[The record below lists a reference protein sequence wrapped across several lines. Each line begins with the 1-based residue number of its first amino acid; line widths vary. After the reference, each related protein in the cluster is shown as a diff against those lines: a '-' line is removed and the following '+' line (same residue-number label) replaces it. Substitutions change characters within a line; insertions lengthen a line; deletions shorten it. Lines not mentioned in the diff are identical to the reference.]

1 MKLLTTLFLAL
12 PLAAQLSPEAATVRP
27 GETVNVKLNTA
38 TPGASGFQWRFVPPT
53 GWSVVG
59 QSSARSDKQMACK
72 PGNLTCFVLG
82 MDPVNKSVIP
92 VGQFAAV
99 QLTVPPTAAP
109 GAYNVS
115 LANVFAVDPN
125 GGAITVAGGSAVLTI
140 NPPPSPYDLT
150 GDGRVDK
157 QDVLA
162 AAQRYATD
170 GSCGFSGISSG
181 PCTFLDVVA
190 VWLEAVKQA
199 GL

>member
-12 PLAAQLSPEAATVRP
+12 PLAAQLSPEAAIVRP
-27 GETVNVKLNTA
+27 GETVNIKLNTA
-38 TPGASGFQWRFVPPT
+38 TPGAIGFQWRFVPPT

-59 QSSARSDKQMACK
+59 QSSARADKQMACK

-125 GGAITVAGGSAVLTI
+125 GGAITVDGGSAVLTI
-140 NPPPSPYDLT
+140 ASPFDLT
-150 GDGRVDK
+150 GDGKVDK
-157 QDVLA
+157 LDVAA
-162 AAQRYATD
+162 AAQLYASD
-170 GSCGFSGISSG
+170 GACPFSGTGG

-190 VWLEAVKQA
+190 VWLEAVRQA